1 MLQHGQTLRR
11 KEAAAGGA
19 EDAETSSD
27 DADGEQMIH
36 ESTSRKTTLEDME
49 GSFSEDDEDAEE
61 VIGKVGD
68 SEGEDT
74 LADVKMNATANS
86 GQEGRSRKAQKNL
99 RINPSQY
106 LVVEAEQSVTSHND
120 TGAKVALAFAGDD
133 DVIAEF
139 AAEKAKVLS
148 VNDLE
153 ISICGFQAGV
163 NGQGLASNH
172 LSIVRSGKQFY
183 CCVMI
188 YKKNY
193 HFCLVFKASYYFPC
207 FAAFGIDQGSQTR
220 GPHAARETIL
230 CGPRPCPRTLKY
242 FG

>member
-1 MLQHGQTLRR
+1 MQSRQAVQDMLQHGQTLRR
-11 KEAAAGGA
+11 KEAAAGDA

-49 GSFSEDDEDAEE
+49 GSFSEDDEDVEE

-68 SEGEDT
+68 SEGEET
-74 LADVKMNATANS
+74 LADVKMNAAANS

-139 AAEKAKVLS
+139 AAEKAKVIERERPRDI
-148 VNDLE
+148 DLRLPGWGE
-153 ISICGFQAGV
+153 W
-163 NGQGLASNH
+163 
-172 LSIVRSGKQFY
+172 SGPGIKPSQHR
-183 CCVMI
+183 
-188 YKKNY
+188 KK
-193 HFCLVFKASYYFPC
+193 
-207 FAAFGIDQGSQTR
+207 R
-220 GPHAARETIL
+220 
-230 CGPRPCPRTLKY
+230 
-242 FG
+242 